1 MSIKNS
7 LTNYFDK
14 RDEAARWADA
24 RFTEEANAEERA
36 KRLAPAADYLRTSV
50 ENTQGDGKAAREA
63 YTGAVVAAL
72 TDSSDNSR
80 VLAREMAWARLLRR
94 FDRGESVDSVVR
106 SASAIELEALAAFLP
121 SEAPHLEEFSNA
133 AGRSPEDW
141 AEYLGEVIT
150 PAYAEREAEKFAK
163 LRESADAA
171 TADLA
176 LASFGAAL
184 LEGRQPSN
192 AELNGLYNTAPEL
205 YRRAVGE

>member
-1 MSIKNS
+1 M
-7 LTNYFDK
+7 
-14 RDEAARWADA
+14 
-24 RFTEEANAEERA
+24 
-36 KRLAPAADYLRTSV
+36 
-50 ENTQGDGKAAREA
+50 
-63 YTGAVVAAL
+63 
-72 TDSSDNSR
+72 
-80 VLAREMAWARLLRR
+80 
-94 FDRGESVDSVVR
+94 
-106 SASAIELEALAAFLP
+106 
-121 SEAPHLEEFSNA
+121 
-133 AGRSPEDW
+133 
-141 AEYLGEVIT
+141 IT